1 MEYEE
6 IKRAWQD
13 RKIEKGKIMKP
24 SWIILKLFLPII
36 PV

>member
-13 RKIEKGKIMKP
+13 RKIEKREDYETVLDYFKIV
-24 SWIILKLFLPII
+24 LPII